1 LSTREDAP
9 SGAKP
14 SDLAD
19 SIPALLRNRYDPGLQ
34 FCAGK

>member
-1 LSTREDAP
+1 LTRQEAP
-9 SGAKP
+9 SRAKP